1 MHVGTGRIWCGAGML
16 EDLDAI
22 ARLWALNSQAAS

>member
-1 MHVGTGRIWCGAGML
+1 MHVGTGRILFGAGML

-22 ARLWALNSQAAS
+22 AQFWALNSQAAS